1 MIPVGGK
8 LYRKAYYSTP
18 DGSEYL
24 RISDVAGAG
33 PQQKLYPDALPPESP
48 SPSTQELFN
57 IADYFN
63 MSLSEF
69 FDEENVESPTVQKA
83 IDAIR
88 KLSEQDAALALA
100 MIQRLSLPL
109 REGGAEQ

>member
-1 MIPVGGK
+1 MEESYIAK
-8 LYRKAYYSTP
+8 RITQLRMARNI
-18 DGSEYL
+18 SEYQMSL
-24 RISDVAGAG
+24 
-33 PQQKLYPDALPPESP
+33 
-48 SPSTQELFN
+48 ELGHSKSY
-57 IADYFN
+57 IQ
-63 MSLSEF
+63 SLSEF

>member
-1 MIPVGGK
+1 MEESYIAK
-8 LYRKAYYSTP
+8 RITQLRMARNI
-18 DGSEYL
+18 SEYQMSL
-24 RISDVAGAG
+24 ELGHSKSYIQSITSG
-33 PQQKLYPDALPPESP
+33 KSK
-48 SPSTQELFN
+48 PSTQEL
-57 IADYFN
+57 FN